1 MLLLPFIVD
10 YIFQGKKFGSFFS
23 FQGKIFG
30 IFFSLKGKFLYL
42 NEKEPSLIFDAYQV
56 LGFGHN
62 CLTFFPLNFE
72 PVSENSPREDCLLTL
87 ELFATEA
94 P

>member
-1 MLLLPFIVD
+1 MNPEIGLV
-10 YIFQGKKFGSFFS
+10 IFWYLYAFCRLYQQQLSKRMR
-23 FQGKIFG
+23 IRR
-30 IFFSLKGKFLYL
+30 SLYERKL
-42 NEKEPSLIFDAYQV
+42 SSTFDTYQV

-72 PVSENSPREDCLLTL
+72 PVSENSPREDCLPTL

-94 P
+94 L